1 LVEFDKANIRSG
13 SAPVESADMTSVSL
27 ADPPALRNS
36 SAVVPIHPPAAD
48 EKSRM
53 TQRKRSQ
60 RAAQKISALGEM
72 TGGIAHDFRNVLCVI
87 ASGLHLA
94 ERNSGDPQKVDSALE
109 AVREGIERGMKMT
122 NRLLAF
128 ARQHE
133 LVAGPE
139 DVNTLLGKLKVFLK
153 YGAGPGIRVMLDLA
167 RDLPK
172 CLVDPPQFNAAILN
186 LVVNARDAMPDGGTI
201 RISTALI
208 AEEGDRKFV
217 RLQVCDD
224 GVGMPPDV
232 IARIFDPYF
241 TTKGDSGTGLGV
253 PQVHALMKQA
263 GGYVTVDSSVGEGT
277 VFDLYFPV
285 HEDQPPIVADAWRQL
300 DRWADEGGA
309 IPPPPRRDA
318 PCQ

>member
-1 LVEFDKANIRSG
+1 MPPD
-13 SAPVESADMTSVSL
+13 SL
-27 ADPPALRNS
+27 ADPPAPGKS
-36 SAVVPIHPPAAD
+36 SAVVPFRLSAGNGNGGMA
-48 EKSRM
+48 
-53 TQRKRSQ
+53 QRKRSR

-87 ASGLHLA
+87 ASGLRVA
-94 ERNSGDPQKVDSALE
+94 ERNSGDLQKVDSALA
-109 AVREGIERGMKMT
+109 AVREGIERGMRMT

-128 ARQHE
+128 ARQQE

-139 DVNTLLGKLKVFLK
+139 DVNILLGKLKVFLK
-153 YGAGPGIRVMLDLA
+153 YSAGPGIRVVLDLA

-217 RLQVCDD
+217 RVRVCDE
-224 GVGMPPDV
+224 GIGMPPAV

-241 TTKGDSGTGLGV
+241 TTKGDGGTGLGV
-253 PQVHALMKQA
+253 PQVNALMKQA
-263 GGYVTVDSSVGEGT
+263 GGYVTVDSSVGKGT
-277 VFDLYFPV
+277 VFNLYFPM
-285 HEDQPPIVADAWRQL
+285 HEEQPSMAADAWQQL

-309 IPPPPRRDA
+309 IPPPPRYAARLA
-318 PCQ
+318 ASS